1 MTVSDRQKLDE
12 VLDTFNEFMDFVKFT
27 NDHNII
33 FELEEWEEYRDKVM
47 EIVSSP
53 SISIDL
59 SGLIL
64 P

>member
-1 MTVSDRQKLDE
+1 MTDADRKKLDE
-12 VLDTFNEFMDFVKFT
+12 VLDTFEKFMDFVKFT

-33 FELEEWEEYRDKVM
+33 FDLEEWEEYRERVM
-47 EIVSSP
+47 KIVASS
-53 SISIDL
+53 SISINL